1 MNHKRVER
9 LMRERG
15 LQGVTRRR
23 SGQLGRSPKPP
34 PLTTHRRKDTRIA
47 AEAHLAM

>member
-1 MNHKRVER
+1 VTAELRLGLGRDVNHKSVER

-23 SGQLGRSPKPP
+23 REL
-34 PLTTHRRKDTRIA
+34 
-47 AEAHLAM
+47 